1 MIPARYAHFIFSLI
15 LSGIM
20 SFLVSGIATYRAT
33 GMVEDFTTL
42 WVASWVSSW
51 MLSYPSVLIVAPF
64 ARRVTNLLV
73 RQPAA
78 Q

>member
-1 MIPARYAHFIFSLI
+1 MIPARYAHLLFSLI

-20 SFLVSGIATYRAT
+20 SLLVSGVATFRAA
-33 GMVEDFTTL
+33 GMAEDFLAL
-42 WVASWVSSW
+42 WGSSW
-51 MLSYPSVLIVAPF
+51 ISSWILAYPSVLIVAPI

>member
-20 SFLVSGIATYRAT
+20 SLLVSGIATLRAT
-33 GMVEDFTTL
+33 GLVENFAAL
-42 WVASWVSSW
+42 WASSW
-51 MLSYPSVLIVAPF
+51 LSSWALAYPAVLIVAPI
-64 ARRVTNLLV
+64 ARRVTNRLV
-73 RQPAA
+73 RQTAA

>member
-1 MIPARYAHFIFSLI
+1 MVPARYVHLLFSLI

-20 SFLVSGIATYRAT
+20 SLLVSGVATFRAA
-33 GMVEDFTTL
+33 GLAEDFVAL
-42 WVASWVSSW
+42 WASSW
-51 MLSYPSVLIVAPF
+51 ISSWILAYPSVLVVAPI